1 MKLNKKSLVP
11 ILLVAAGLGCG
22 YSKPS
27 TSATA
32 TPAISQLDP
41 AGAAAGGAQF
51 QLEVDGSN
59 FASNAFVTFNG
70 TTQAVSFVSAG
81 KLEVTV
87 PATAIMNSGTVPV
100 TVTNPGSSG
109 IYGMTSTTS
118 TAMNFTIQ

>member
-1 MKLNKKSLVP
+1 MKLNKKSLIP

-27 TSATA
+27 SSAA
-32 TPAISQLDP
+32 SMPAIAQLDP
-41 AGAAAGGAQF
+41 AATTAGGAQF

-70 TTQAVSFVSAG
+70 TTQAASFVSAG
-81 KLEVTV
+81 KLEVTI
-87 PATAIMNSGTVPV
+87 PATAIVNSGTVPV

-109 IYGMTSTTS
+109 IYGMTATTS
-118 TAMNFTIQ
+118 AAMNFTIQ